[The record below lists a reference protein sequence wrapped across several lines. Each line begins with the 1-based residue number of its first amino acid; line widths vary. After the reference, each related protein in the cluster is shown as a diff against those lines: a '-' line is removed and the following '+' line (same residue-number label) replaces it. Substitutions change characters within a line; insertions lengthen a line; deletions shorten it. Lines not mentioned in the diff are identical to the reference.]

1 MGADCWNNEITMRW
15 RELTFEIIQGFETQ
29 VHTSELRQLLSLV
42 RAYLHVMLLF
52 SVQFSFSFIFFFK
65 FIFWQYKMTDNW
77 KAEIV
82 TCDCKTACMLLYL
95 VLPASIVNVAL
106 GWLQGELKAYRN
118 VMLSPPSLVDDQFQQ
133 WSRHRV
139 ILFRKVTV
147 KH

>member
-1 MGADCWNNEITMRW
+1 MGADCWNKKWNHYEMERINVWNNTRFW
-15 RELTFEIIQGFETQ
+15 NTGAN
-29 VHTSELRQLLSLV
+29 TSELRQLLSLV

-52 SVQFSFSFIFFFK
+52 SVQFSFSFIFFSNSF
-65 FIFWQYKMTDNW
+65 FRQYKMTDNW
-77 KAEIV
+77 KAEII
-82 TCDCKTACMLLYL
+82 TCDRKTACMLLYL

-139 ILFRKVTV
+139 E
-147 KH
+147 